1 MCSAPVGVVGRRSP
15 VLSLRN
21 EPPPKDGT
29 AVYEAARLGSS
40 PSGGATM
47 RIFKERPGV
56 ISKESVWVCIHEE
69 YMYVADTLEALVA
82 ILNTEWE
89 HEKHLVG

>member
-1 MCSAPVGVVGRRSP
+1 
-15 VLSLRN
+15 
-21 EPPPKDGT
+21 
-29 AVYEAARLGSS
+29 
-40 PSGGATM
+40 M